1 MIVTLSLMIYYL
13 VQVEKTGDWAP
24 TIEMSTSEVYN
35 LKRVGEDNKLSL
47 YHEVCIEKIEEQF
60 DNVGV
65 YLKHGR
71 SSDIELTMKQRT
83 ISHSLNGSEQ
93 LDFFWIENTT
103 FNLTF
108 TAMNSCNISV
118 FVYTPEESESECTFE
133 KNNYTYKLVFPN
145 STDPEVSCSV
155 QNASHYTYK
164 TENKPINNT
173 GRYHMCIKSCC
184 FDTQQLPYF
193 TLHVNEKRYVNV
205 SKFESTLCHQ
215 LEQEDCCVSDDIFN
229 ALFHPT
235 HTLVET
241 VPSEGDDAYPLP
253 LPLSIKT
260 QKRLDGLMYLLSIIA
275 ILIIMLA
282 SSVCLCGYACYRK
295 RHPQGYCLILNRVC
309 VC

>member
-1 MIVTLSLMIYYL
+1 
-13 VQVEKTGDWAP
+13 
-24 TIEMSTSEVYN
+24 MSTSEVYN

-47 YHEVCIEKIEEQF
+47 YREVCIEKIEEQF

-71 SSDIELTMKQRT
+71 SSDINQTMKQRT

-93 LDFFWIENTT
+93 LNLENTE

-108 TAMNSCNISV
+108 TAMNSCNIAV
-118 FVYTPEESESECTFE
+118 FVYTPEESKSECKFE
-133 KNNYTYKLVFPN
+133 TPQNYTYKLVFPN

-155 QNASHYTYK
+155 QNASHYTYR

-193 TLHVNEKRYVNV
+193 TMHVNETRYDTNV
-205 SKFESTLCHQ
+205 SKFESKSCQ

-229 ALFHPT
+229 ALFHTT

-241 VPSEGDDAYPLP
+241 EPSGGDDAYPLP
-253 LPLSIKT
+253 QPLSIKT
-260 QKRLDGLMYLLSIIA
+260 QKRLEGLIYLLSIIA

-282 SSVCLCGYACYRK
+282 SSVCLCGYGRDTLRAT
-295 RHPQGYCLILNRVC
+295 VSS
-309 VC
+309 